1 MLLIF
6 DLDGTLIDSR
16 EDLAISTNAT
26 RAYIGMEPLPADLI
40 QSYVGDGAASLVRR
54 ALGPH
59 FSEDQHSD
67 ALSFFL
73 RYYRDHSLENT
84 KLYHG
89 VGDAVKALAQG
100 TDALAVLT
108 NKPLRISADILEAL
122 GIGSYFFRIFGGNS
136 FPQKKPDPIGITTL
150 MAEAQTGSAQT
161 WMIGDSGVD
170 IQTARNAGVR
180 ACGVNWGFKPEDFAA
195 VPPDLVVMHPSEWL
209 SLPAYSPS

>member
-1 MLLIF
+1 MLFIF

-26 RAYIGMEPLPADLI
+26 LAHLGMAPLPADLI
-40 QSYVGDGAASLVRR
+40 QSYVGDGAATLVRR

-59 FSEDQHSD
+59 VSEEQNEV

-73 RYYRDHSLENT
+73 RYYREHSLENT
-84 KLYHG
+84 RLYNG
-89 VGDAVKALAQG
+89 VGEAVKELAQS
-100 TDALAVLT
+100 AHKLAVLT
-108 NKPLRISADILEAL
+108 NKPFKISVDILEAL
-122 GIGSYFFRIFGGNS
+122 GIGDCFLRVFGGNS
-136 FPQKKPDPIGITTL
+136 FPEKKPNPIGITTL
-150 MAEAQTGSAQT
+150 MAEAQTGSTET

-195 VPPDLVVMHPSEWL
+195 APPDHIVMHPSEWL
-209 SLPAYSPS
+209 SLPAHSVA

>member
-26 RAYIGMEPLPADLI
+26 RAHMGMEPLPADLI
-40 QSYVGDGAASLVRR
+40 QSYVGDGAATLVRR

-59 FSEDQHSD
+59 LSEEQHAD

-84 KLYHG
+84 RLYNG
-89 VGDAVKALAQG
+89 VGEAVKELAQG
-100 TDALAVLT
+100 ANALAVLT
-108 NKPLRISADILEAL
+108 NKPLKISVDILEAL
-122 GIGSYFFRIFGGNS
+122 GIGECFFRIFGGNS

-150 MAEAQTGSAQT
+150 MAEAQTASAQT

-170 IQTARNAGVR
+170 MQTARNAGVR

-195 VPPDLVVMHPSEWL
+195 VPPDHVVMHPSEWL
-209 SLPAYSPS
+209 SLPAHSNV